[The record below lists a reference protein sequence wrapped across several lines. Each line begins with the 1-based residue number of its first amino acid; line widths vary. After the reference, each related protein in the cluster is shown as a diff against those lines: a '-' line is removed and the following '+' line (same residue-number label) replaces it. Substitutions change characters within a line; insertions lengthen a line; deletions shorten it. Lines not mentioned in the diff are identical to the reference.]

1 MKVTRMN
8 CEIALKENMKI
19 GTIEAE
25 SKRNPVENM
34 QNNKSPDQNQPKK
47 KEKHNSERLT
57 RMKT

>member
-1 MKVTRMN
+1 
-8 CEIALKENMKI
+8 MKI

-25 SKRNPVENM
+25 SKRNPVEKM